1 MKIIRSKRNRNG
13 ILAILA
19 AGVLST
25 ALVSLAQAAPKA
37 DNPGLPHRVSELES
51 TSTDSQARI
60 EALES
65 ANTDSQTRIEALE
78 SFVKLLHRQSAAVLE
93 IDNAGSSAEFTELE
107 FRLIFCSGVEYN
119 GSSCP
124 VSAPDLAVTLSESS
138 EGTITTFSA
147 ASDSDFDEIVALLTN
162 GESDFIESK
171 RSPVGTVGG
180 STRSASE
187 LSFLRDFLAPGAVDL
202 SGYSISRISLAV
214 EVLSFTDN
222 NPGGTSYRLFGRL
235 FFELGE

>member
-214 EVLSFTDN
+214 EVLSFSDN
-222 NPGGTSYRLFGRL
+222 NPGTSYRLFGRL